1 MASTPDIQLVP
12 LDFDRVRDELKRF
25 LQDRSEFQDYNF
37 EGSALSLLVD
47 VLAYDAYYHGWYTN
61 FAVNEVFLQ
70 TAQLRNSV
78 VAAAKQVGYI
88 PRSVTGSRAEVDVTI
103 GNVSDSEGVLLLPK
117 YTKFRSNASGT
128 LFDFYTMDDTL
139 VYPAGNTAI
148 TMRGV
153 ELREGVL
160 LTQVYDIT
168 QNNWTS
174 TGATLR
180 VLNQNVDTTTLNVL
194 ISPTAN
200 SDVTHEYKRA
210 TSSATVNSTSNV
222 YFLFETN
229 TGDYE
234 IQFGD
239 GRLGRNL
246 SIGQQVTAKYLV
258 SRGAASTGA
267 NNFTFLGNGL
277 GTVSN
282 TSNVTIVLSNVN
294 IPASGGAAR
303 ESIESIKRLA
313 PNIYQ
318 TQGRVVTPE
327 DARAVLL
334 SEVSGIDSLTVWGG
348 EDNDPPAYGKM
359 FICLKPVDGERFGP
373 TQKNTII
380 KQILRPK
387 ASPILSFEAVDPDYI
402 YLVTDSEVRYTQS
415 RTALSVQDLQTSVRN
430 SIDDYRRTQLGQFG
444 SYFRYSQLS
453 SAIDDAEVSL
463 VSNMTAILLEKRL
476 SIQTGVSTY
485 TVKFSNPL
493 FYPLELSRLGGTST
507 GNAIAVSSKVA
518 GQFFSHANESGLTQK
533 LCWIQNE
540 GANVHVYKTSTNST
554 PQLVKSNIGSINFQT
569 GTVTFTNFTPTAITT
584 SLISEL
590 KIRAIPFNSDIA
602 PTRDQIILLP
612 PENITIA
619 MVNDLLNRQNTIS
632 GRPSGQLGSGSLGV

>member
-12 LDFDRVRDELKRF
+12 LDFDLIRDELKRF
-25 LQDRSEFQDYNF
+25 LKDRSEFQDYNF

-70 TAQLRNSV
+70 TAQIRNSV
-78 VAAAKQVGYI
+78 VSAAKQVGYI

-103 GNVSDSEGVLLLPK
+103 GGVSAGEGSLLLAK
-117 YTKFRSNASGT
+117 YTKFRSNAAGT

-139 VYPAGNTAI
+139 VYPHANTTI
-148 TMRGV
+148 TMKGV
-153 ELREGVL
+153 ELREGTL
-160 LTQVYDIT
+160 LTQVYDVT
-168 QNNWTS
+168 QDTWTS
-174 TGATLR
+174 SGTTLR

-194 ISPTAN
+194 ISPTTD
-200 SDVTHEYKRA
+200 SEITYEYTRA
-210 TSSATVNSTSNV
+210 TSAATVNSTSNV

-239 GRLGRNL
+239 GRVGRNL
-246 SIGQQVTAKYLV
+246 SIGQQVTARYLV
-258 SRGAASTGA
+258 SRGATSTGA
-267 NNFTFLGNGL
+267 NNFTFLGGGL

-294 IPASGGAAR
+294 IPAHGGAAR

-318 TQGRVVTPE
+318 TQGRVVTPD

-348 EDNDPPAYGKM
+348 EDNIPPKYGKM
-359 FICLKPVDGERFGP
+359 FICLKPVDAERFGP

-380 KQILRPK
+380 KQVLRPK
-387 ASPILSFEAVDPDYI
+387 SSPILSFEAVDPDYI
-402 YLVTDSEVRYTQS
+402 YLVTDSEVRYTQAH
-415 RTALSVQDLQTSVRN
+415 TALSIQELQTTVRN
-430 SIDDYRRTQLGQFG
+430 AIDNYRRTQLGQFG
-444 SYFRYSQLS
+444 AYFRYSQLS
-453 SAIDDAEVSL
+453 SAIDDAHVSL
-463 VSNMTAILLEKRL
+463 VSNMTALLLEKRL
-476 SIQTGVSTY
+476 PIVAGSSSY

-493 FYPLELSRLGGTST
+493 FYPLQLSRLGGTST
-507 GNAIAVSSKVA
+507 GNTIAVSSKVE
-518 GQFFSHANESGLTQK
+518 GQLFSHVDESGLTQK
-533 LCWIQNE
+533 YCWIQND
-540 GANVHVYKTSTNST
+540 GADVHVYKTSTNST
-554 PQLVKSNIGSINFQT
+554 PLLVKSDVGTVNFDT
-569 GTVTFTNFTPTAITT
+569 GTISFTNFTPKAITT
-584 SLISEL
+584 NLISEL

-612 PENITIA
+612 PENIVIT
-619 MVNDLLNRQNTIS
+619 MVNDLLNRQNTTA
-632 GRPSGQLGSGSLGV
+632 GRTSGQLGSGSLGV